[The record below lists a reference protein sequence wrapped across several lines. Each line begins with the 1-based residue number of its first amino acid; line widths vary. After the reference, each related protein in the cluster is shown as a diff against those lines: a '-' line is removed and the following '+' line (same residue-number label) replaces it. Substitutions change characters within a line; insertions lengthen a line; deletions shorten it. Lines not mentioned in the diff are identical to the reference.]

1 MEDNERAYWTHEVA
15 STLEIGESTL
25 RKWCIELE
33 NNGYVFSKGE
43 QDSRAFLEKDML
55 ILIRM
60 KEEIR
65 LKKKTLK
72 NAAKLVVKERRTPLV
87 LDEITPSS
95 ANHLSVQIEQQIPM
109 FTLEDVRKI
118 VKEELQEQERERVID
133 RDKKAMELI
142 RELQEVKRMLATTHE
157 KKPWWR
163 FW

>member
-1 MEDNERAYWTHEVA
+1 MEENERAYWTHEVA
-15 STLEIGESTL
+15 STLGIGESTL

-33 NNGYVFSKGE
+33 NNGYIFSKGE

-72 NAAKLVVKERRTPLV
+72 DAAKLVVQEARTPLV
-87 LDEITPSS
+87 LDEINPKITEQLP
-95 ANHLSVQIEQQIPM
+95 VQLEQQIPM

-118 VKEELQEQERERVID
+118 VKEELQEQEKERVIE

-142 RELQEVKRMLATTHE
+142 RELQEVKRILATTQE